1 MTKYYTGVGSRNLT
15 PSQLSLLEEIGKV
28 MASKGFTL
36 RSGGADGAD
45 IAFQKGACSVN
56 PTKTEIWIP
65 WKTFNNLP
73 LSQESL
79 SQANYVTISQEQ
91 TEKAGQWLCDTG
103 IMPWWSN
110 CKQSVQKLHSR
121 NVHQVVGRGKDEE
134 TSSGNC
140 SSATLSKVC
149 IYAAEED
156 EKGNVKGG
164 TRTAVMASRFLN
176 IPTYNILIDEQ
187 RDKLLRLLRID
198 N

>member
-15 PSQLSLLEEIGKV
+15 PSQLSLLEEIGKAL
-28 MASKGFTL
+28 ASKGFTL
-36 RSGGADGAD
+36 RSGGADGTD

-65 WKTFNNLP
+65 WKTFNSLP
-73 LSQESL
+73 LSQGSL

-121 NVHQVVGRGKDEE
+121 NVHQVVGNED
-134 TSSGNC
+134 TSS
-140 SSATLSKVC
+140 APLSKVC

-156 EKGNVKGG
+156 ENDNVKGG

-187 RDKLLRLLRID
+187 KDKLLRLLRID